1 MSALEAVTYTHRTM
15 LTNKEVGL
23 WHVAVERINHEDNSV
38 YYLKNALYLPAEVSM
53 TRSVD
58 DVDFDVLIL
67 NSCVF
72 GEDCDTSFTL
82 DVV

>member
-1 MSALEAVTYTHRTM
+1 
-15 LTNKEVGL
+15 
-23 WHVAVERINHEDNSV
+23 
-38 YYLKNALYLPAEVSM
+38 M

-58 DVDFDVLIL
+58 DVDVDVLIL